1 MVSNLLDIITR
12 LWIKLYYL
20 KRRIFPWS
28 CTAMLLRGLIK
39 DVSPRH
45 IDNKSCVTTNTII
58 TEETCVSSSK
68 DQNGET
74 IHQQLARRISS
85 ERKP

>member
-1 MVSNLLDIITR
+1 MYNS
-12 LWIKLYYL
+12 
-20 KRRIFPWS
+20 KRRIFPWP
-28 CTAMLLRGLIK
+28 CTAMLLRGLVK
-39 DVSPRH
+39 DASPRH
-45 IDNKSCVTTNTII
+45 VDNEPCVTTDTII

-74 IHQQLARRISS
+74 IHQQLARRTSS